1 MLQSLFDHLGSASPS
16 TVYYSLAGVL
26 LLCGLGIP
34 IPEDFSLISAGALAY
49 EGVINVHTAF
59 FVCLGAVLGGDT
71 MAFLMGRFF
80 GPRVLASR
88 LFRRVFTP
96 KKQLRVRAYFRKY
109 GSKVMFVGR
118 FLPGLRFTIYFSAG
132 ILKVPPA
139 VFFIYDT
146 LAALLSVPLLVY
158 AAYFFGRNIEQV
170 IRWAHRSEYGILVIV
185 GLAVGLIVFKTLR
198 KRKARRL
205 AVAAPASGSQPT
217 PPAPPLPR
225 AETSKAP

>member
-1 MLQSLFDHLGSASPS
+1 MLQSLFDHFSSSP
-16 TVYYSLAGVL
+16 TAVYYALAGVL

-34 IPEDFSLISAGALAY
+34 IPEDFSLISAGELAY
-49 EGVINVHTAF
+49 HGVINVHTAF

-88 LFRRVFTP
+88 YFRRVFTP

-146 LAALLSVPLLVY
+146 LAALLSVPALVY

-170 IRWAHRSEYGILVIV
+170 LRWAHRSEYGILVIV
-185 GLAVGLIVFKTLR
+185 AVVVGLIVFKTVR

-205 AVAAPASGSQPT
+205 AVAAPAPVPQPT
-217 PPAPPLPR
+217 PPTPPLPR